1 MYSQSSSQDT
11 RHIIE
16 SSLIGASPA
25 FVMATRAIQRIAAHD
40 ATTLVH
46 GETGTGKELAAR
58 AIHYLSARGNR
69 SFVPVN
75 CGAIPESLIESE
87 LFGYDKGAFT
97 DAKTAKPGLVSLA
110 QGGTLFLDEIECLSP
125 KGQVVLL
132 RFLQDHTFRPLGGK
146 SQSADLRV
154 LAATNR
160 DLMQM
165 VQAGEFRL
173 DLYYRLTLLTLVM
186 PPLRERE
193 GDPELLASHFLELAS
208 ERYKVA
214 VKKIHPKTR
223 EWFGRYSW
231 PGNVR
236 ELENMVYREVLLSEG
251 DTICIDREPISED
264 GGGSHCPAM
273 DRRRPAWLGLP
284 YQRAKAQ
291 AVLDFDQSYLSGLLA
306 QARGNVAAAARLAGK
321 ERRTFD
327 RLLQKSGIDKN
338 LYRD

>member
-1 MYSQSSSQDT
+1 MHSQPASQDA
-11 RHIIE
+11 RHAIE
-16 SSLIGASPA
+16 SGLIGASPS
-25 FVMATRAIQRIAAHD
+25 FLQATRAIRRIAAHD

-58 AIHYLSARGNR
+58 AIHYLSARGNC

-87 LFGYDKGAFT
+87 LFGYERGAFT
-97 DAKTAKPGLVSLA
+97 DAKTAKPGLVSIA

-146 SQSADLRV
+146 SQSADLRI

-186 PPLRERE
+186 PPLRQRS
-193 GDPELLASHFLELAS
+193 GDPELLARHFLELAS

-214 VKKIHPKTR
+214 IKKIHPSTL
-223 EWFGRYSW
+223 EWFGQYTW

-236 ELENMVYREVLLSEG
+236 ELENLIYREILLSEG
-251 DTICIDREPISED
+251 DAICIDRESIPGDGDISR
-264 GGGSHCPAM
+264 SPVI

-291 AVLDFDQSYLSGLLA
+291 AVLDFDQSYLSGLLT

-327 RLLQKSGIDKN
+327 RLLQKNGIDKN
-338 LYRD
+338 LFRD